1 MFQPGGLESWGG
13 RICYALGSGCNN
25 NNNIYYIGIIDNN
38 NNYTLQTDYWL
49 RITLQ
54 TLSCPYLGKTP
65 KMGVSN
71 GMEAS
76 GSQEM
81 SQSRGLKM
89 MNNTMKLLCQLI
101 ELRTVWFVTSFAFVY
116 CLLYCQMP
124 CYIFVIW
131 VSLLPHSPLE
141 IVSPSSFSFKY
152 PWHCCIWA
160 FQD

>member
-1 MFQPGGLESWGG
+1 MPLEALLHARTKRSSSFFLQ
-13 RICYALGSGCNN
+13 IDPFSEACCYALGGGCNN

-101 ELRTVWFVTSFAFVY
+101 ELRTV
-116 CLLYCQMP
+116 
-124 CYIFVIW
+124 
-131 VSLLPHSPLE
+131 
-141 IVSPSSFSFKY
+141 
-152 PWHCCIWA
+152 
-160 FQD
+160 